1 MKIKRYS
8 NFYESKS
15 EKFPNIKT
23 LVIDEFTIMIGK
35 DALSNDYL
43 TTKMANDDD
52 LWFRSE
58 DSDDV
63 SHIIIRVKDK
73 LPSPE
78 LIKEVAKLAAKNSK
92 SPKGSKS
99 KIVYCKAKFVKKTSD
114 MKPGQVIVDY
124 INSEE
129 VIVEN

>member
-1 MKIKRYS
+1 MKIKKYS

-23 LVIDEFTIMIGK
+23 LVIDGFTVMIGK

-43 TTKMANDDD
+43 TIKMANDDD
-52 LWFRSE
+52 IWFHASG
-58 DSDDV
+58 V
-63 SHIIIRVKDK
+63 PGSHIIIRVKDK

-114 MKPGQVIVDY
+114 LKPGQVIVDY

>member
-23 LVIDEFTIMIGK
+23 LVIDGFTVMIGK

-43 TTKMANDDD
+43 TIKMANDDD
-52 LWFRSE
+52 LWFHASG
-58 DSDDV
+58 V
-63 SHIIIRVKDK
+63 PGSHIIIRVKDN

-99 KIVYCKAKFVKKTSD
+99 KIVYCKAKFVKKKSD

>member
-1 MKIKRYS
+1 MKIKRYC

-15 EKFPNIKT
+15 DKFPNLKT
-23 LVIDEFTIMIGK
+23 LIIDDFTIIIGK

-43 TTKMANDDD
+43 TTKMANEDD
-52 LWFRSE
+52 LWFHAAG
-58 DSDDV
+58 V
-63 SHIIIRVKDK
+63 PGSHIIIRVKDK

-78 LIKEVAKLAAKNSK
+78 LIKEVSKLAAKNSK
-92 SPKGSKS
+92 VPKGVKS

-124 INSEE
+124 KNSQE
-129 VIVEN
+129 VIVDN

>member
-23 LVIDEFTIMIGK
+23 LVIDGFTVMIGK

-52 LWFRSE
+52 LWFHASG
-58 DSDDV
+58 V
-63 SHIIIRVKDK
+63 PGSHIIIRVKDK

-114 MKPGQVIVDY
+114 LKPGQVIVDY

>member
-1 MKIKRYS
+1 MKIKGYS

-35 DALSNDYL
+35 DDLSNDYL

-78 LIKEVAKLAAKNSK
+78 LIKKVAKLAA
-92 SPKGSKS
+92 PKGSIS